1 MQLLYRRVERKI
13 NVAAEIRKDFFFSLA
28 IMHQYGREGRDTKK
42 FDTKAL
48 LFDFEFLESLAQPQ
62 FIEQFRDKLVQ
73 FIDMLN
79 TTDSKGN
86 QPT

>member
-1 MQLLYRRVERKI
+1 VFTNVYATFIPTGCRRNK
-13 NVAAEIRKDFFFSLA
+13 KGFFFCSLA
-28 IMHQYGREGRDTKK
+28 ITHQYGREGRDTKK

-86 QPT
+86 PPT